1 MHSFARNVTRPR
13 SPGPAPTRK
22 PFPGFVLLAIA
33 SLVSGGSAA
42 PSGDVRL
49 MRLRRHYFSIE
60 QGTARSTS
68 FIESPSTISRL
79 AVPHFRS
86 ALRRILRG
94 ATPLRV
100 RKFARAISFLRSPFP
115 PKLQPATGNHTATTA
130 AIRALLASRAACRD
144 RRLDRQC
151 PSSFHHCAN
160 SGAQGRPAPPQEKKI
175 RPKEPPRKIAGPR
188 S

>member
-22 PFPGFVLLAIA
+22 NSPGFVLLTIA

-68 FIESPSTISRL
+68 FIESPSTI
-79 AVPHFRS
+79 
-86 ALRRILRG
+86 ALRDVLRRYVRLPLGLRG
-94 ATPLRV
+94 ATPIRV
-100 RKFARAISFLRSPFP
+100 RKFARVISFRRSPFP

-130 AIRALLASRAACRD
+130 EIRALLASKAACRD
-144 RRLDRQC
+144 RRLVRQSL
-151 PSSFHHCAN
+151 SSFHH
-160 SGAQGRPAPPQEKKI
+160 
-175 RPKEPPRKIAGPR
+175 
-188 S
+188 